1 MFGTSRKHS
10 LGSTD
15 KNSHVSYPDGEVAF
29 SFSYGFFIGLPLMG
43 STGLRHV
50 GGLLPAQALTQF
62 VHLHALKLSVAEESQ
77 KEDAIII
84 RLLNCSIVV
93 L

>member
-1 MFGTSRKHS
+1 
-10 LGSTD
+10 
-15 KNSHVSYPDGEVAF
+15 
-29 SFSYGFFIGLPLMG
+29 MG